1 MNRKSCPKRI
11 SQTAIGSYRDSFNK
25 IMFNFLSKST
35 SIVQTCHFY
44 LKMWFQIS
52 AILVFYAEQLSVF
65 TMIDLLP
72 LLDNV
77 LFIKPVE
84 KSSLIFA
91 KIMAHNKM
99 SILWK
104 YILLNYKHCLGL
116 KEAKRSGVK
125 ILYMIVS
132 ILHENSHYRNGHFH
146 GNSDNHILGEF
157 VKTWLFTL
165 VIIFMIFP
173 LKMTCQCHDNLGLK
187 MKILK
192 FLGIQPSYFN
202 VCADT
207 TETT

>member
-84 KSSLIFA
+84 KSNLIFA
-91 KIMAHNKM
+91 KIMAHNKL

-104 YILLNYKHCLGL
+104 YKLLNYKHCLSL
-116 KEAKRSGVK
+116 KEASACGATTCKRTKTPLRTSFFSPNK
-125 ILYMIVS
+125 ALILY
-132 ILHENSHYRNGHFH
+132 
-146 GNSDNHILGEF
+146 D
-157 VKTWLFTL
+157 
-165 VIIFMIFP
+165 
-173 LKMTCQCHDNLGLK
+173 KMYCHD
-187 MKILK
+187 I
-192 FLGIQPSYFN
+192 
-202 VCADT
+202 
-207 TETT
+207 

>member
-52 AILVFYAEQLSVF
+52 ALLVFYAEQLSVF

-72 LLDNV
+72 LLDND

-116 KEAKRSGVK
+116 KEASACGATTCKRTKTPLSTSFFAPNK
-125 ILYMIVS
+125 AFILY
-132 ILHENSHYRNGHFH
+132 
-146 GNSDNHILGEF
+146 D
-157 VKTWLFTL
+157 
-165 VIIFMIFP
+165 
-173 LKMTCQCHDNLGLK
+173 KMYCHD
-187 MKILK
+187 I
-192 FLGIQPSYFN
+192 
-202 VCADT
+202 
-207 TETT
+207 